1 MAQTERK
8 QLVPLA
14 FGFGLHRTK
23 KNFLIIVFEPLLKD
37 RHDIHSLTKNTL
49 PQENGSTP
57 EGQNQPRKNATKWA
71 KNLRISCISIGK
83 SAGLPA

>member
-37 RHDIHSLTKNTL
+37 RHDIHH
-49 PQENGSTP
+49 
-57 EGQNQPRKNATKWA
+57 
-71 KNLRISCISIGK
+71 
-83 SAGLPA
+83 

>member
-37 RHDIHSLTKNTL
+37 RHDIHSLTKNTVA
-49 PQENGSTP
+49 
-57 EGQNQPRKNATKWA
+57 ATK
-71 KNLRISCISIGK
+71 R
-83 SAGLPA
+83 